1 MKRFRRYIE
10 RLLPAVAV
18 LTLVSCSLD
27 ELDDIKKPTNQ
38 NGQWGS
44 LVIESLTVNTDN
56 EHLDRGSNSATRAEE
71 SGTTTNNKKYTVPNP
86 NGVEENINNYWI
98 EVFDADGEVVDI
110 NGNETGTGMTY
121 AAVKALNE
129 GEGTEVTLI
138 NGSKLKLKGIVL
150 PPGEYTV
157 WAYKDATKGANI
169 PNVIAEDET
178 PDTNTTTPAYY
189 MGCNTVT
196 VVSAED
202 LDNATSTPVAITCK
216 LAQTL
221 VTVEMS
227 ADMKDWFDETNSLG
241 VKANAEDTD
250 AAPGLQTTV
259 TIEPEVP
266 EEDETYS
273 YIFPYTSNH
282 GIETTTGTGE
292 NAVTAITGGPFVYFK
307 DHAGANDTNGNT
319 MVFKMEGVYLNVSID
334 NLQAAISDLATNGA
348 QSEYYKNLTYVSMER
363 EINGVKAAQWRR
375 ISIDIDHNTEGD
387 VQFEVTIDSY
397 VFDETIDVDVQTLF
411 FSPSDPNTEYREEE
425 VPDIDPLAPSVQ
437 FNIPVDDEEAV
448 IAKDG
453 YDSQMG
459 KWASNLQMKV
469 TPSNNTTIKE
479 VYAEI
484 SSDNN
489 ALMTALEDAGY
500 TEGRVTFYSGVSTLA
515 EADAEVSYFVVDD
528 PATTAPNIV
537 VKLSDPGMD
546 ALQNSYPGTHKVK
559 VWTKDSEDRMK
570 YTDLVIKSG
579 GLTGCNIGSAGSGG
593 SGSGDVV
600 DDGKAPTIEWLEY
613 NIDEEQE
620 LTAAGIDCTILAKS
634 TDPKGFIK
642 FEVDI
647 ISDVLTDEELSGVGL
662 GSHIDLINPGDMK
675 APLQGLGFLPNRD
688 SWEGENEATFTI
700 TDFMTILYGIHSNG
714 KSEFKLTVAD
724 ENGETTKSVKL
735 VVNNK

>member
-110 NGNETGTGMTY
+110 NGDETGTGMTY

-250 AAPGLQTTV
+250 AAPGLQTIV

-266 EEDETYS
+266 EADETYS

-282 GIETTTGTGE
+282 GVETTTGEGE

-307 DHAGANDTNGNT
+307 DHAGANVANGNT

-334 NLQAAISDLATNGA
+334 NLQAAIADLATNGA

-363 EINGVKAAQWRR
+363 EIKGVKAAQWRR

-411 FSPSDPNTEYREEE
+411 FSASSPYQEEE

-489 ALMTALEDAGY
+489 ALMAALDAAGY
-500 TEGRVTFYSGVSTLA
+500 TDGRITFYSGVSTLA
-515 EADAEVSYFVVDD
+515 ETDEVSYFVVED

-546 ALQNSYPGTHKVK
+546 ALQNSYPGTHNIK

-579 GLTGCNIGSAGSGG
+579 GSTGCNIGSAGSGG

-647 ISDVLTDEELSGVGL
+647 ISDVLTDDELSGVGL

-700 TDFMTILYGIHSNG
+700 TDFMTILYNIHSNG

-735 VVNNK
+735 VVNK

>member
-27 ELDDIKKPTNQ
+27 ELDEPKKPTNQ
-38 NGQWGS
+38 SGLWGS

-56 EHLDRGSNSATRAEE
+56 EHLDRGSNSATRTDGENGNE
-71 SGTTTNNKKYTVPNP
+71 YRVPNP
-86 NGVEENINNYWI
+86 NGVDENLNNYWI

-110 NGNETGTGMTY
+110 NGETQGTGMTY
-121 AAVKALNE
+121 ADVTALNT

-157 WAYKDATKGANI
+157 WAYKDATKGATI
-169 PNVIAEDET
+169 PNVLAEDEG
-178 PDTNTTTPAYY
+178 PDTNQTTPAYY
-189 MGCNTVT
+189 MGFNTVT

-202 LDNATSTPVAITCK
+202 LEGNATSTPVEITCK

-227 ADMKDWFDETNSLG
+227 ADMLEWFDETNSLG
-241 VKANAEDTD
+241 VKAKAEDTEE
-250 AAPGLQTTV
+250 APGLQTTV
-259 TIEPEVP
+259 TIEPEEP
-266 EEDETYS
+266 EENETYS
-273 YIFPYTSNH
+273 YVFPYSSNH
-282 GIETTTGTGE
+282 GVETTTGTGE
-292 NAVTAITGGPFVYFK
+292 SAVTTISGGPFVYFK
-307 DHAGANDTNGNT
+307 DHAGANDGSGNT

-334 NLQAAISDLATNGA
+334 NLQEAIADLAKNGN
-348 QSEYYKNLTYVSMER
+348 SSSYYKNLTYVSMER
-363 EINGVKAAQWRR
+363 EIKGVKAAQWRR

-411 FSPSDPNTEYREEE
+411 FTPSDPNEEYREEE
-425 VPDIDPLAPSVQ
+425 VPDIDPSAPSVQ
-437 FNIPVDDEEAV
+437 FNIPVDAKAAI
-448 IAKDG
+448 IAQDG
-453 YDSQMG
+453 YHSGYEEWTKKLEMT
-459 KWASNLQMKV
+459 V
-469 TPSNNTTIKE
+469 TPSNNTTIEE
-479 VYAEI
+479 VYAVI
-484 SSDNN
+484 SSDNSD
-489 ALMTALEDAGY
+489 LMTALEDAGY
-500 TEGRVTFYSGVSTLA
+500 TDGRVTFYSGVSTLA
-515 EADAEVSYFVVDD
+515 ETSTGKSYFVVD
-528 PATTAPNIV
+528 ATTQAPKITV
-537 VKLSDPGMD
+537 TLSNPGMT
-546 ALQNSYPGTHKVK
+546 ALQSSYPGTHNIK

-570 YTDLVIKSG
+570 YTDLVIESG
-579 GLTGCNIGSAGSGG
+579 KTTGCNIGSATGGG
-593 SGSGDVV
+593 SGSGDIV

-613 NIDEEQE
+613 DIDKEQE
-620 LTAAGIDCTILAKS
+620 LTANGIKCTILAKS

>member
-1 MKRFRRYIE
+1 M
-10 RLLPAVAV
+10 
-18 LTLVSCSLD
+18 
-27 ELDDIKKPTNQ
+27 
-38 NGQWGS
+38 
-44 LVIESLTVNTDN
+44 
-56 EHLDRGSNSATRAEE
+56 
-71 SGTTTNNKKYTVPNP
+71 
-86 NGVEENINNYWI
+86 
-98 EVFDADGEVVDI
+98 
-110 NGNETGTGMTY
+110 
-121 AAVKALNE
+121 
-129 GEGTEVTLI
+129 
-138 NGSKLKLKGIVL
+138 
-150 PPGEYTV
+150 
-157 WAYKDATKGANI
+157 
-169 PNVIAEDET
+169 
-178 PDTNTTTPAYY
+178 
-189 MGCNTVT
+189 
-196 VVSAED
+196 
-202 LDNATSTPVAITCK
+202 
-216 LAQTL
+216 
-221 VTVEMS
+221 
-227 ADMKDWFDETNSLG
+227 
-241 VKANAEDTD
+241 TD
-250 AAPGLQTTV
+250 AEA
-259 TIEPEVP
+259 
-266 EEDETYS
+266 
-273 YIFPYTSNH
+273 
-282 GIETTTGTGE
+282 
-292 NAVTAITGGPFVYFK
+292 
-307 DHAGANDTNGNT
+307 
-319 MVFKMEGVYLNVSID
+319 
-334 NLQAAISDLATNGA
+334 
-348 QSEYYKNLTYVSMER
+348 
-363 EINGVKAAQWRR
+363 
-375 ISIDIDHNTEGD
+375 
-387 VQFEVTIDSY
+387 
-397 VFDETIDVDVQTLF
+397 
-411 FSPSDPNTEYREEE
+411 
-425 VPDIDPLAPSVQ
+425 
-437 FNIPVDDEEAV
+437 EAV

-489 ALMTALEDAGY
+489 ALMAALDAAGY
-500 TEGRVTFYSGVSTLA
+500 TDGRITFYSGVSTLA
-515 EADAEVSYFVVDD
+515 ETDEVSYFVVDD

-537 VKLSDPGMD
+537 VKMSDPGMD

-559 VWTKDSEDRMK
+559 VWTKDSDNRMK

-593 SGSGDVV
+593 SGSGDIV

>member
-56 EHLDRGSNSATRAEE
+56 EHLDRGSNSATRADGDN
-71 SGTTTNNKKYTVPNP
+71 SNDYQVPNP

-110 NGNETGTGMTY
+110 NGDETTGTGMTY
-121 AAVKALNE
+121 AEVVALNN
-129 GEGTEVTLI
+129 GDGTEVTLI

-178 PDTNTTTPAYY
+178 PDANTTTPAYY

-250 AAPGLQTTV
+250 AAPGLQTIV
-259 TIEPEVP
+259 TIEPEEP
-266 EEDETYS
+266 EENETYS
-273 YIFPYTSNH
+273 YLFPYTSNH
-282 GIETTTGTGE
+282 GVETTTGEGE

-334 NLQAAISDLATNGA
+334 NLQAAIADLATNGA

-489 ALMTALEDAGY
+489 ALMAALDAAGY
-500 TEGRVTFYSGVSTLA
+500 TDGRITFYSGVSTLA
-515 EADAEVSYFVVDD
+515 ETDEVSYFVVDD

-546 ALQNSYPGTHKVK
+546 ALQNSYPGTHKIK

-570 YTDLVIKSG
+570 YTDLVIESG
-579 GLTGCNIGSAGSGG
+579 KTTGCNIGSAGSGG

-724 ENGETTKSVKL
+724 ENGETTKSVQL
-735 VVNNK
+735 VVNK

>member
-110 NGNETGTGMTY
+110 NGDETGTGMTY
-121 AAVKALNE
+121 AEVVALNN
-129 GEGTEVTLI
+129 GDGTEVTLI

-250 AAPGLQTTV
+250 AAPGLQTIV

-266 EEDETYS
+266 EENETYS

-282 GIETTTGTGE
+282 GLETTTGEGE

-307 DHAGANDTNGNT
+307 DHAGANVANGNT

-363 EINGVKAAQWRR
+363 EIKGVKAAQWRR

-387 VQFEVTIDSY
+387 VQFEVTIDSF

-437 FNIPVDDEEAV
+437 FNIPVDDEVAV

-528 PATTAPNIV
+528 PATIAPNIV

-559 VWTKDSEDRMK
+559 VWTKDSDNRMK

-579 GLTGCNIGSAGSGG
+579 GPTGCNIGSAGSGG
-593 SGSGDVV
+593 SGSGDIV

-642 FEVDI
+642 FEIDI
-647 ISDVLTDEELSGVGL
+647 ISEVLTPEELSGVGL
-662 GSHIDLINPGDMK
+662 GSHIDLINPGDMTV
-675 APLQGLGFLPNRD
+675 PLQTLGFLPGRD
-688 SWEGENEATFTI
+688 SWEGEMTAEFVI
-700 TDFMTILYGIHSNG
+700 TPFMEILYGIHPPG
-714 KSEFKLTVAD
+714 TTEFKLTVGD
-724 ENGETTKSVKL
+724 ENGETVKSVKL
-735 VVNNK
+735 RVN

>member
-110 NGNETGTGMTY
+110 NGDETTGTGMTY
-121 AAVKALNE
+121 AEVVALNN
-129 GEGTEVTLI
+129 GDGTEVTLI

-250 AAPGLQTTV
+250 AAPGLQTIV

-282 GIETTTGTGE
+282 GVETTTGEGE

-334 NLQAAISDLATNGA
+334 NLQAAIADLATNGA

-489 ALMTALEDAGY
+489 ALMAALDAAGY
-500 TEGRVTFYSGVSTLA
+500 TDGRITFYSGVSTLA
-515 EADAEVSYFVVDD
+515 ETDEVSYFVVED

-546 ALQNSYPGTHKVK
+546 ALQNSYPGTHNIK

-579 GLTGCNIGSAGSGG
+579 GSTGCNIGSAGSGG

-700 TDFMTILYGIHSNG
+700 TDFMTILYNIHSNG

-735 VVNNK
+735 VVNK